1 MTLACAL
8 SYFATF
14 RRKVVVGR
22 WCATDDHRDDH
33 HRGGQHEYDEL
44 LVGSNDDE
52 HLRSSFSH
60 SWCCRWDVAHTSFV
74 IFLVSNILC
83 RYLMCAFLSPGFVV
97 VDGDDDDDERLEPID
112 AVRRR
117 SACGGGDDVRDAD
130 VAAAGNGR
138 RRRRRRRR
146 FGGCCF
152 LTSAID
158 ATAER
163 DACERASEY
172 AAVSSLRSSGGG
184 RTTADEDGDDDD
196 DDRHHHPSTRQSR
209 CDRCRLV
216 RPPRSHHCRVC
227 GMCVLEYDH
236 HW

>member
-22 WCATDDHRDDH
+22 WCATDDHRDHH

-44 LVGSNDDE
+44 LVANNEDLSSIS
-52 HLRSSFSH
+52 RS
-60 SWCCRWDVAHTSFV
+60 WRCRWDVAHTSFV

-97 VDGDDDDDERLEPID
+97 ADGDDDDDDDDDEKEKSID
-112 AVRRR
+112 N
-117 SACGGGDDVRDAD
+117 GPGGDDVVD
-130 VAAAGNGR
+130 VAAGK
-138 RRRRRRRR
+138 RRR
-146 FGGCCF
+146 FGGCCY

-158 ATAER
+158 TTAER

-172 AAVSSLRSSGGG
+172 AAVVASLRSAGG

-196 DDRHHHPSTRQSR
+196 RRHHPSTRPSR